1 MASLIVSFSRCAG
14 LLGILFLYALPIQA
28 QNYASAQNITQE
40 DKIYEMAEQP
50 PTPEGGLA
58 KFYEYTEDNLAYPAE
73 AKKKGVRGNVFVKFV
88 VEKNGELS
96 NIKIIKGLGYGCDE
110 AVVSCLK
117 SAPRWKAGKQNG
129 KVVRVIKTMSIQ
141 IK

>member
-1 MASLIVSFSRCAG
+1 MVCLAN
-14 LLGILFLYALPIQA
+14 LPAKA
-28 QNYASAQNITQE
+28 QSYASAQSLTQE

-50 PTPEGGLA
+50 PVPEGGLA
-58 KFYEYTEDNLAYPAE
+58 KFYEYTEEHIVYPAE
-73 AKKKGVRGNVFVKFV
+73 AKKKGIKGNVFVKFV

-96 NIKIIKGLGYGCDE
+96 NLKIVKGLGYGCDE
-110 AVVSCLK
+110 AVLTCLR

-129 KVVRVIKTMSIQ
+129 KTVRVIKTMSIQ